1 MIIKSIY
8 VGLIVLAGMGANAF
22 AAGDAEAGKTKS
34 AACSACHGADGNSLV
49 PMYPHLA
56 GQQAQ
61 YLESSIK
68 AYRDGQRT
76 GGTAAMM
83 TPMVANLTDQD
94 ISDLSAYFSQQKLKQ
109 N

>member
-1 MIIKSIY
+1 MIIKPTF
-8 VGLIVLAGMGANAF
+8 VGLIVLAVMGANAF
-22 AAGDAEAGKTKS
+22 AAGDAEAGKVKS
-34 AACSACHGADGNSLV
+34 AVCSACHGADGNSLMA
-49 PMYPHLA
+49 MYPHLA

-61 YLESSIK
+61 YLESAMK

-83 TPMVANLTDQD
+83 APMAASLSDQD
-94 ISDLSAYFSQQKLKQ
+94 IADLSAYFSQQKLKQ

>member
-8 VGLIVLAGMGANAF
+8 IGLIVLAGMGTDVY
-22 AAGDAEAGKTKS
+22 AAGDAEAGKAKS

-61 YLESSIK
+61 YLESSMK

-76 GGTAAMM
+76 GATAAMM
-83 TPMVANLTDQD
+83 TPMVASLSDQD
-94 ISDLSAYFSQQKLKQ
+94 IADLSAYFSQQKLKQ